1 MGPHRQGAGADFL
14 FLTHAMPHASD
25 STHPANLQPGLQD
38 DRQLFQDPRSAALL
52 ERIRQIAPSD
62 ASVLVMGETGT
73 GKEVVARRLH
83 AESRRQGGAFVAV
96 NCGAFSP
103 TLVEAELFGHEKGAF
118 TGAFAAKAGW
128 FEAANGGTLFLD
140 EVGELPPAM
149 QVKLLRVLQEREVTR
164 LGARVPTPI
173 DVRVIAATNV
183 RLEDAVAAGQFREDL
198 YYRLRVVA
206 LEVPALRE
214 RPGDILPL
222 TRHFVDEYR
231 RRLRY
236 GEIHIE
242 PAAERRLLGHRW
254 PGNVRELENVIH
266 HALLVCR
273 GNVLRVDDLRLREP
287 APAVTTAPPGGLNAL
302 NEALQSLFEGGQD
315 DLFEHIENTVMR
327 AAFEFCD
334 GNQVQAARLLGISR
348 NVMRARLIR
357 MGAISALR

>member
-1 MGPHRQGAGADFL
+1 
-14 FLTHAMPHASD
+14 MPHTSD
-25 STHPANLQPGLQD
+25 ATQAPPPTIQD
-38 DRQLFQDPRSAALL
+38 DGQLFQDPRSAALL
-52 ERIRQIAPSD
+52 ERIGQVAPSD

-83 AESRRQGGAFVAV
+83 AESRRQAGPFVAV

-118 TGAFAAKAGW
+118 TGAFSAKAGW

-140 EVGELPPAM
+140 EIGELPPAM

-222 TRHFVDEYR
+222 ARRFVDEYR

-236 GEIHIE
+236 GEVVVE
-242 PAAERRLLGHRW
+242 PAAERRLLGHPW

-273 GNVLRVDDLRLREP
+273 GNVLRVEDLRLREP
-287 APAVTTAPPGGLNAL
+287 SAPATAAPPGGSSGLDAL
-302 NEALQSLFEGGQD
+302 NLALQALFEGGQD
-315 DLFEHIENTVMR
+315 DLFEYIENTVMR